1 MNTSTGTTGSTT
13 YSWNFGSGATPGTAN
28 TIGPHTVTYSTTGSK
43 TVSLTITEG
52 ASNTETQPNYITVN
66 PVNTI
71 TLTSGVGTNN
81 QTLCVNTAI
90 TNITYSTTSATGASF
105 SGLPAGVTGNWS
117 ANLGTISGTPTVAGT
132 YNYTVTLTGGCGSVS
147 ATGSI
152 TVNTC
157 TKSLNLT
164 LFLEGLY
171 NGVNGLVKVQDCD
184 DGENSFDLFT
194 GIITDTLTVQL
205 ANTTA
210 PYATVFT
217 LHGVPINTNGTI
229 TISTIPGVLSGSYY
243 IVIKHRNHIE
253 TWSQITSFAG
263 ATTNYNFTD
272 ALSKA
277 WGNNMVL
284 VGSAYCIYTGDTNLD
299 EYVDGFDLIITF
311 NLNKLGGF
319 GYQVSD
325 INADGFIDGFDLI
338 RVFNNNKKGVGM
350 NTPLAPLKK
359 K

>member
-1 MNTSTGTTGSTT
+1 
-13 YSWNFGSGATPGTAN
+13 
-28 TIGPHTVTYSTTGSK
+28 V
-43 TVSLTITEG
+43 
-52 ASNTETQPNYITVN
+52 
-66 PVNTI
+66 
-71 TLTSGVGTNN
+71 
-81 QTLCVNTAI
+81 CVNTAI

-105 SGLPAGVTGNWS
+105 TGLPAGVTGNWS
-117 ANLGTISGTPTVAGT
+117 ANVVTISGTPTAAGT
-132 YNYTVTLTGGCGSVS
+132 FNYTVTLTGGCGSVS

-171 NGVNGLVKVQDCD
+171 NGANGLVKVKDCD
-184 DGENSFDLFT
+184 DGENSFDLFA
-194 GIITDTLTVQL
+194 GIVTDTLTVQL

-217 LHGVPINTNGTI
+217 QHGVPINTNGTV
-229 TISTIPGVLSGSYY
+229 TISTIPGTLSGSYY

-263 ATTNYNFTD
+263 TSISYNFTN
-272 ALSKA
+272 AISRA

-284 VGSAYCIYTGDTNLD
+284 VGSVYCIYTGDTNLD
-299 EYVDGFDLIITF
+299 EYVDGFDLVITF
-311 NLNKLGGF
+311 NLNKQGSF

-325 INADGFIDGFDLI
+325 INADGFVDGFDLVK
-338 RVFNNNKKGVGM
+338 VFNNNKKGVGM
-350 NTPLAPLKK
+350 NTPLAPMKK
-359 K
+359 